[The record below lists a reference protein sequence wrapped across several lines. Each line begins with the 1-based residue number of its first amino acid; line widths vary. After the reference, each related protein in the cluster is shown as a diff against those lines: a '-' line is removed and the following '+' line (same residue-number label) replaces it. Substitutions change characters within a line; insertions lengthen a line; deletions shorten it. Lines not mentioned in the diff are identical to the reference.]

1 MVRRISRAP
10 RLKENAITT
19 AKPDSPESGFLFSRF
34 SPSATP
40 PSRHD
45 SRLKPPR
52 PMPAIA
58 TAPDLAA
65 PRLAPATAPFLG
77 RSLAEY
83 EQFFALDV
91 PALRGRDVLDVAA
104 GPSSFTAEAC
114 ARKIDAVAVDPRYG
128 CGSAALAH
136 QVRSEYEQHLAQIRI
151 RPRAFGLKS
160 QAALAAAELDWRYAA
175 QRFLAD
181 YETHFIGNR
190 YVCGSLPRLPFFDGT
205 FDLVL
210 CSHLL
215 FLPGNGFDEDW
226 HLAAC
231 RELVRVTV
239 DEVRLYPVVGEGG
252 RPHPALAR
260 LRRELRGTG
269 IASNVQAVKH
279 EFMDGPGSMLVL
291 RRAES

>member
-1 MVRRISRAP
+1 
-10 RLKENAITT
+10 
-19 AKPDSPESGFLFSRF
+19 
-34 SPSATP
+34 
-40 PSRHD
+40 
-45 SRLKPPR
+45 
-52 PMPAIA
+52 MPAIA
-58 TAPDLAA
+58 SAPDLVAS
-65 PRLAPATAPFLG
+65 RLAPASVPFLG

-128 CGSAALAH
+128 GGPAALTN
-136 QVRSEYEQHLAQIRI
+136 QVRSDCEQHLAQVRA
-151 RPRAFGLKS
+151 RPRAFRLRS

-181 YETHFIGNR
+181 YETHFISNR
-190 YVCGSLPRLPFFDGT
+190 YVSGSLPRLPFFDGT

-210 CSHLL
+210 CAHLL
-215 FLPGNGFDEDW
+215 FLPGSGFDHDW

-239 DEVRLYPVVGEGG
+239 DQVRLYPVGGEDG
-252 RPHPALAR
+252 RPYPALAR
-260 LRRELRGTG
+260 LRRELRATG
-269 IASNVQAVKH
+269 IASTLQAVDH
-279 EFMDGPGSMLVL
+279 ELVTGPNSMLVL